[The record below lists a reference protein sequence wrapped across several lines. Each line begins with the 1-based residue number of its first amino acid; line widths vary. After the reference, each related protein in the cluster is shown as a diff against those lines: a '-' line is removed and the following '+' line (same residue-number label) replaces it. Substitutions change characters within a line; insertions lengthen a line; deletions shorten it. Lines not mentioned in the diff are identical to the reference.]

1 MPQLERG
8 GKYVFGWS
16 VLRPDGSVPLPPEAV
31 AEYALPEDGTVAVLS
46 GSKTSRGMRVAVPS
60 RLEGT
65 VLDPAS
71 AIPRGDGLARFKG
84 ALLGEAAIAGGVIR
98 LSAPALDAFGL
109 AAGDRLL
116 VIRGSNLAFVMAKT
130 GPLVEIG
137 RMHPEVEVFE

>member
-1 MPQLERG
+1 MPQLEHR

-16 VLRPDGSVPLPPEAV
+16 VLRPDRSVPLPPEAV
-31 AEYALPEDGTVAVLS
+31 AEYGLPENGGVILLS
-46 GSKTSRGMRVAVPS
+46 GSKTSQGMRVGVPS
-60 RLEGT
+60 RLQGT

-71 AIPRGDGLARFKG
+71 AIPRGDGLSRLKG
-84 ALLGEAAIAGGVIR
+84 ALLGGASIAGGVIR
-98 LSAPALDAFGL
+98 APAAVLEAFGL

-116 VIRGSNLAFVMAKT
+116 VIRGSNLALVMAKT